1 MGKSVAE
8 LQRRCRNEAPS
19 SPHADGGVLQ
29 SVVYYH
35 YGMQKREPSPTE
47 TARGGM
53 NKAKIVGSK
62 MQYGHRLSGIE
73 KEDEAL
79 GQVQGT
85 DGEWLGVEWDDPA
98 RGKHSGE
105 LKGVKYFECR
115 SNSPTAGSF
124 LRPARLADRP
134 RGFLEALR
142 TKGSRPIEISGKVV
156 EEVGFEK
163 IRKQLAALRELKI
176 VILDGMRLR
185 GVLAVDADNDL
196 RKRELEKI
204 KDTCPMIRELD
215 LNRNFLADWIEVMD
229 ICEQFMD
236 LRSLKLNGNRLGTVP
251 RDRLVKG
258 VLELSLDET
267 LMTWEEISILS
278 YRFPDLRSLSL
289 SSNQISLVSRP
300 ITDTIR
306 ELSLESNIF
315 CSLGSLSHLASLPQ
329 LNRLSLRRN
338 KISKI
343 QDATEKNAPLVFSP
357 TLTTLDISLN
367 LIDSWAFIDAL
378 PTVFPGLTNLRISD
392 NPLYEKPPAST
403 AITGLPEERMTV
415 DEAYMLT
422 LARLSKLR
430 VLNYGKV
437 SPQDRVNG
445 ELYYLSLI
453 KKELSAF
460 PESAEK
466 RILASHPRYDELC
479 LIYGTPEIKRLEGDA
494 AINPRSLA
502 ARLVNFTFYIP
513 NPNTVA
519 SRGYIDDKPV
529 AAQTTTEFKREIPRT
544 FDIYR
549 IKAIVARHFSLPP
562 LSFKLIWETEEWDPV
577 EEGTA
582 EEDEWDSS
590 DEIDG
595 EPAEREWRKK
605 FVRREEE
612 FVDST
617 RAIEHWL
624 SHDTRELRV
633 RVERY

>member
-1 MGKSVAE
+1 MSDWETIQRQPVARVGTRRSYDGSLCTIRYIGK
-8 LQRRCRNEAPS
+8 
-19 SPHADGGVLQ
+19 
-29 SVVYYH
+29 
-35 YGMQKREPSPTE
+35 
-47 TARGGM
+47 
-53 NKAKIVGSK
+53 
-62 MQYGHRLSGIE
+62 
-73 KEDEAL
+73 
-79 GQVQGT
+79 VQGT

-105 LKGVKYFECR
+105 HKGVKYFECR

-215 LNRNFLADWIEVMD
+215 LNRNFLADWIEIMD

-437 SPQDRVNG
+437 SAQDRVNG

-513 NPNTVA
+513 NPNTVT

-577 EEGTA
+577 EEGTG
-582 EEDEWDSS
+582 EEDEWDSG

-617 RAIEHWL
+617 RAVEHWL

-633 RVERY
+633 RVERYWATNTCSSLRM

>member
-1 MGKSVAE
+1 MSDWETIQRQPVARVGTRRSYDGSLCTIRYIGK
-8 LQRRCRNEAPS
+8 
-19 SPHADGGVLQ
+19 
-29 SVVYYH
+29 
-35 YGMQKREPSPTE
+35 
-47 TARGGM
+47 
-53 NKAKIVGSK
+53 
-62 MQYGHRLSGIE
+62 
-73 KEDEAL
+73 
-79 GQVQGT
+79 VQGT

-105 LKGVKYFECR
+105 HKGVKYFECR

-306 ELSLESNIF
+306 ELSLESNIL

>member
-1 MGKSVAE
+1 MSDWETIQRQPVARVGTRRSYDGSLCTIRYIGK
-8 LQRRCRNEAPS
+8 
-19 SPHADGGVLQ
+19 
-29 SVVYYH
+29 
-35 YGMQKREPSPTE
+35 
-47 TARGGM
+47 
-53 NKAKIVGSK
+53 
-62 MQYGHRLSGIE
+62 
-73 KEDEAL
+73 
-79 GQVQGT
+79 VQGT

-105 LKGVKYFECR
+105 HKGVKYFECR

-236 LRSLKLNGNRLGTVP
+236 LRSLKL
-251 RDRLVKG
+251 KY
-258 VLELSLDET
+258 LSFLTD
-267 LMTWEEISILS
+267 
-278 YRFPDLRSLSL
+278 FPDLRSLSL

-306 ELSLESNIF
+306 ELSLESNIL